1 MDSEKK
7 EKPTTSSGMSGWLIA
22 VIVIS
27 IAAVI
32 GALLYFYVYKRKG
45 MNNSFKN
52 TGTPSLGA
60 AAPPAVPSMNNV
72 TGGNMGVT
80 GGNAR
85 PSANAA
91 APR

>member
-7 EKPTTSSGMSGWLIA
+7 QEQQPSGMSGWLIA

-27 IAAVI
+27 IAAVV
-32 GALLYFYVYKRKG
+32 GTLLYFFVYKKR
-45 MNNSFKN
+45 MNTSSFKN
-52 TGTPSLGA
+52 VGAPNAGA

-72 TGGNMGVT
+72 TGGNMGAT

-85 PSANAA
+85 PSVNAA